1 MAPYCIWS
9 CKKVVSLSE
18 SAKIKWRLGQF
29 TVSIAVLGYCC
40 VDSLIVVRNFDK
52 KLDFRGYMDG
62 GYKKSPTEYHF
73 GSTHLWRWLVFNGA
87 MGRGCRFQIPGLRSD
102 VHQLVSRWMKLE
114 MIMGNGDD
122 RKDQGWSTWSRWAIV
137 LCINAIYTCWEN
149 ICRFCSM
156 FSQFYDMS

>member
-1 MAPYCIWS
+1 MEKTPFVKTFSPLTSLIYIAFIWDNS
-9 CKKVVSLSE
+9 IQFARASKWHRIVFGLARKLFHFQ
-18 SAKIKWRLGQF
+18 IKLRSGQF

-73 GSTHLWRWLVFNGA
+73 GSTHLWRWSVFNGA

-102 VHQLVSRWMKLE
+102 VHQLVFRWMKLE
-114 MIMGNGDD
+114 MIMGYGDD
-122 RKDQGWSTWSRWAIV
+122 RKDQG
-137 LCINAIYTCWEN
+137 
-149 ICRFCSM
+149 
-156 FSQFYDMS
+156 